1 LETLGKMLP
10 GKIFYLYITGMII
23 FLQLFNW
30 FQLFSTEQNQ
40 KVAGYGDRA
49 ASFWCRLASSASNVS
64 CKGELPDILRV
75 PPAPAPWLVRA
86 SLKIQKIKVYYIIDF
101 VLFSLLKFR
110 LECIPIIHHNLS
122 STEQNQ
128 KVAGYGDNMPKMKGG
143 VDGFSHF
150 S

>member
-1 LETLGKMLP
+1 MIFWIFSDALTNHGAGAGGTRNISGNSPLHETLEAELASLHQKEAALVFTSCYVANDTTLETLGKMLP

-40 KVAGYGDRA
+40 KVAGYGD
-49 ASFWCRLASSASNVS
+49 
-64 CKGELPDILRV
+64 
-75 PPAPAPWLVRA
+75 
-86 SLKIQKIKVYYIIDF
+86 
-101 VLFSLLKFR
+101 
-110 LECIPIIHHNLS
+110 
-122 STEQNQ
+122 
-128 KVAGYGDNMPKMKGG
+128 NMPKMKGG